1 MSPELLVQQLI
12 NALSL
17 GSIYA
22 LLALGL
28 AMVFSVLGMLNF
40 AFGELVTIT
49 GYVMFWLVAAQ
60 ISFVTAA
67 VAGII
72 FATVAS
78 RLGEQGAFRP
88 LRRAP

>member
-1 MSPELLVQQLI
+1 MTPELLTQQFI

-40 AFGELVTIT
+40 AFGELVTVT
-49 GYVMFWLVAAQ
+49 GYVMFWLVAA
-60 ISFVTAA
+60 
-67 VAGII
+67 
-72 FATVAS
+72 
-78 RLGEQGAFRP
+78 
-88 LRRAP
+88 